1 METEAGLWAV
11 ILYCVIVGGGT
22 LLSWWAINDD
32 DNPEPIDGTGL
43 PEGR

>member
-11 ILYCVIVGGGT
+11 IVYCVIVFGSSVGLWW
-22 LLSWWAINDD
+22 LLTND

-43 PEGR
+43 EP